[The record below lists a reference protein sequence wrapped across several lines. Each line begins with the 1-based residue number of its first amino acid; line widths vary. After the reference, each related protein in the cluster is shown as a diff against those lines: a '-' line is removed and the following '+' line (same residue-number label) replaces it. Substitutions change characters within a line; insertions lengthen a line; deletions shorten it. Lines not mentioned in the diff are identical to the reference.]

1 MASGRLGRGI
11 RQSVCADEAVGRPAI
26 GHWIARSTVRMSSKR
41 FGPFELKERLGAGG
55 MGVVFRAVHL
65 PSGREVALKILPPA
79 LSANRKLVA
88 RFEREMAILK
98 KLDHPNITRYY
109 GGGKIN
115 GQQFYAMQL
124 MHGGTLEDELRRK
137 GRLTWE
143 RTIDYGIQICAAL
156 DHAHSHGVIHRDLKP
171 ANLFLTEQQRIVLG
185 DFGIARDTD
194 ATALTAAG
202 YTVGTYAYMAP
213 EQITGKVPV
222 SPKIDLYALGCVLF
236 EMLTG
241 RPPFQGQT
249 QPELLYQHV
258 HKKPPRVAE
267 FAFDCPVWLED
278 LILQLLAKDPRERPH
293 DAPFVEMK
301 LREVP
306 QKVAEQTSLT
316 QHVAQGGATV
326 VARKTDA
333 EQLKRSLKRR
343 KKNRRSD
350 QPFFEQTWFLASCLA
365 AVLALMAWLLWP
377 ASEEEL
383 FREAQRLMASDDPLH
398 WQEARDRYLLELLER
413 FPDGK
418 HAQQAREFLD
428 RLAAYQAER
437 RALLN
442 IRLGRAPQSE
452 GERLFVR
459 GYRYEQFGDR
469 LSALE
474 HYRSMVRLLTQS
486 QASAAA
492 ASDSA
497 PTGDAT
503 SEADRAFVA
512 LARQRIRE
520 IETAGD
526 LTDRAT
532 LLNRAL
538 TQGDELWQKG
548 QTLKAREIWN
558 SIITLYGDNREFQVQ
573 VERARAALDGQ
584 RSSEDFSPN
593 ATQPRQRSRSPA
605 RSAAAAAAPSAGT
618 VRR

>member
-1 MASGRLGRGI
+1 
-11 RQSVCADEAVGRPAI
+11 
-26 GHWIARSTVRMSSKR
+26 MSNKR

-55 MGVVFRAVHL
+55 MGVVFRAIHV

-109 GGGKIN
+109 GGGRVN

-124 MHGGTLEDELRRK
+124 MRGGTLEDELKRK

-143 RTIDYGIQICAAL
+143 QTIDYGIQICAAL
-156 DHAHSHGVIHRDLKP
+156 DHAHSHGIIHRDLKP
-171 ANLFLTEQQRIVLG
+171 ANLFLTEDRRLVLG
-185 DFGIARDTD
+185 DFGIARDSD

-222 SPKIDLYALGCVLF
+222 SPKTDLYALGCVLF

-241 RPPFQGQT
+241 RTPFQGQT

-278 LILQLLAKDPRERPH
+278 LVLQLLAKDPQDRPH

-343 KKNRRSD
+343 KKKRSPD
-350 QPFFEQTWFLASCLA
+350 QPFYERTWFLATCLA
-365 AVLALMAWLLWP
+365 AVLALVAWMLRP

-383 FREAQRLMASDDPLH
+383 FRQAERLMATDDPLK

-413 FPDGK
+413 FPNGQYADR
-418 HAQQAREFLD
+418 AQEYLD

-437 RALLN
+437 RAMLN

-474 HYRSMVRLLTQS
+474 HYRSMVRLLTQPDGRAGS
-486 QASAAA
+486 KN

-497 PTGDAT
+497 GTL

-512 LARQRIRE
+512 LARRRIHE

-532 LLNRAL
+532 LLNQALARA
-538 TQGDELWQKG
+538 DDLWQQG
-548 QTLKAREIWN
+548 QTLRAREIWN
-558 SIITLYGDNREFQVQ
+558 SIITLYGDNREFQTQ
-573 VERARAALDGQ
+573 VDRARAALDG
-584 RSSEDFSPN
+584 E
-593 ATQPRQRSRSPA
+593 RSPDALSSDSGQSRFVPRFRRLREDVTFTESA
-605 RSAAAAAAPSAGT
+605 RKPM
-618 VRR
+618 RP